1 MEEEAKEPAR
11 LRLPELGRIVEWSNA
26 DKCLLVALVNITSSV
41 SLGLTLWH
49 YRDNPTATA
58 YAEPGVI
65 ALLYEIACLFAIVW
79 MLMAALSLYERRSN
93 PQSIV
98 PVHLEIQVYAI
109 TNAWAGYMVGILTSP
124 YGVLVFLGGLFVS
137 AVLFGR
143 MASLL
148 GMASF
153 LFVALGASLLERLRV
168 IPYAPALASAPYE
181 QHRLAESWSGTMG
194 TIFVGILIMIVMVF
208 IGLVT
213 SWDRRQADL
222 AAANAELKERSR
234 AKDEFLSM
242 VSHELRTPLT
252 ALMGAVGLLEA
263 YREDPERSTQ
273 LLHIA
278 RENGTRL
285 SALVN
290 DLLDLRSMTSGNFE
304 VTLARLEPVALIE
317 GTIREL
323 EAVFQEKGL
332 RIETDLTAAHGK
344 FIAGDSVRLQQV
356 LLNLLYNASKFS
368 PAKGCIR
375 VEAQVAPSNNHLRVS
390 VLDEGPGIA
399 PLDLENVFEKFYQ
412 GKPPAGRAQPGTGLG
427 LSIARGI
434 IEAHG
439 GIIHAA
445 NRSKRGAVFSFE
457 IPLWGHMPEQVAT
470 AGAPDGLPA
479 APRLAENS

>member
-1 MEEEAKEPAR
+1 MEAKPKEAAR
-11 LRLPELGRIVEWSNA
+11 LRIPELGRIVEWSNA

-79 MLMAALSLYERRSN
+79 LLIAALSIYERRNN

-98 PVHLEIQVYAI
+98 PVHLEIQVYAV
-109 TNAWAGYMVGILTSP
+109 TNAWVGYMVGMLTSP

-143 MASLL
+143 FASVM
-148 GMASF
+148 GMVSF
-153 LFVALGASLLERLRV
+153 FFVAFGASILERLRV

-181 QHRLAESWSGTMG
+181 HHRLAESWSGTMG
-194 TIFVGILIMIVMVF
+194 LIFVSILIMIIMVF
-208 IGLVT
+208 IGLVG

-263 YREDPERSTQ
+263 YREDPERSAE
-273 LLHIA
+273 LMHIA

-290 DLLDLRSMTSGNFE
+290 DLLDLRSMSSGNFE
-304 VTLARLEPVALIE
+304 VTLARLEPVALVE
-317 GTIREL
+317 GAIGEL
-323 EAVFQEKGL
+323 GAVFQEKGL
-332 RIETDLTAAHGK
+332 RIETGLAAAHGK

-356 LLNLLYNASKFS
+356 LLNLLYNATKFS

-375 VEAQVAPSNNHLRVS
+375 VEAQLAPGGKHLRLS

-399 PLDLENVFEKFYQ
+399 PADLENVFEKFYQ
-412 GKPPAGRAQPGTGLG
+412 GKPPVGRAQPGTGLG

-434 IEAHG
+434 IEAHHG
-439 GIIHAA
+439 TIHAA

-457 IPLWGHMPEQVAT
+457 IPLWGDPAT
-470 AGAPDGLPA
+470 QLAGSGDPLLS